1 MNGKRN
7 KLSQRIRITL
17 LFSLAVTA
25 VSLVVLAAVHTR
37 AQEDNDNDESRIQ
50 QGFRIAPVPLNLKRR
65 NRELVGMGSYL
76 VNAVGGCND
85 CHTCPSYAPGHN
97 PYGPP
102 FGPPGGGDGK
112 INSANYLAGGVFF
125 APPFVTSAN
134 LTPHPASGLPEGHTF
149 DQFVSLIRTG
159 HDPDNPSHILQVM
172 PWPVYRNMS
181 ERDLRA
187 IYEYLSAIPHAEPG
201 QCVAPGQ

>member
-1 MNGKRN
+1 MERTTNR
-7 KLSQRIRITL
+7 LSQ
-17 LFSLAVTA
+17 LFRTILVVCLGLTA
-25 VSLVVLAAVHTR
+25 VSLVVSAAMQAG
-37 AQEDNDNDESRIQ
+37 AQGPSDDESRIQ
-50 QGFRIAPVPLNLKRR
+50 QGLQIAPVTLNLKGR
-65 NRELVGMGSYL
+65 NRALVATGSYL

-112 INSANYLAGGVFF
+112 INSTNYLAGGVLF
-125 APPFVTSAN
+125 APPGVTSAN
-134 LTPHPASGLPEGHTF
+134 LTPDPSSGLPEGHTF

-172 PWPVYRNMS
+172 PWPVFRNMTDH
-181 ERDLRA
+181 DLRA
-187 IYEYLSAIPHAEPG
+187 IYEFLSAIPPAEPG
-201 QCVAPGQ
+201 QCFAPGQ

>member
-17 LFSLAVTA
+17 LFSLALTA
-25 VSLVVLAAVHTR
+25 VSLVVYAAVHTR

-85 CHTCPSYAPGHN
+85 CHSCPSYAPGHD

-102 FGPPGGGDGK
+102 FGPPGGGNGK
-112 INSANYLAGGVFF
+112 INAANYLAGGVPFF
-125 APPFVTSAN
+125 PPGVVSPN
-134 LTPHPASGLPEGHTF
+134 LTPDPVTRLPDGGHTF
-149 DQFVSLIRTG
+149 AQFKTLMRTG
-159 HDPDNPSHILQVM
+159 HDPDVPGRILQVM
-172 PWPVYRNMS
+172 PWPVFRNMND
-181 ERDLRA
+181 EDLDA
-187 IYEYLSAIPHAEPG
+187 IYQYLSAIPHAEPG
-201 QCVAPGQ
+201 V